1 MIKAFAPAT
10 VSNVAVGFDIMG
22 FPMEAPGDEV
32 IIRKGL
38 ERGTVISKITKG
50 KGLSYDPNQN
60 TAGVAVM
67 KMMEHLGISDQPIDI
82 EIRKKMPFGT
92 GIGSSAASAVA
103 AVVALNHYL
112 EAKLTKRE
120 LLPFA
125 MAGEAVASGAWHGDN
140 VIPSMMGG
148 IILIRDNATLDFT
161 KLYVPNGLRYV
172 VILPPAQI
180 LTSESRSILSDQV
193 TLKQMITQTGN
204 AATLVAALYSSDF
217 DKISRC
223 LQDVVIEPQRSHLI
237 PKFDEMKEKALEL
250 GALGFSISGSG
261 PSMFALCSNTFSSDN
276 IEAAAREIYGKDRH
290 GMDAA
295 QVYQAPINLE
305 GAEVC

>member
-22 FPMEAPGDEV
+22 FPMEAPGDEI
-32 IIRKGL
+32 IIREGKESGV
-38 ERGTVISKITKG
+38 VISKITKG
-50 KGLSYDPNQN
+50 KGLSYDPQKN
-60 TAGVAVM
+60 TAGVAVL
-67 KMMEHLGISDQPIDI
+67 KMLEHLGMSDKAIDI

-103 AVVALNHYL
+103 AVVALNHFL
-112 EAKLTKRE
+112 QTRLTKRE

-125 MAGEAVASGAWHGDN
+125 MAGESIASGAWHGDN
-140 VIPSMMGG
+140 VIPSLMGG

-172 VILPPAQI
+172 VILPPAQV
-180 LTSESRSILSDQV
+180 LTSESRSILSESV

-223 LQDVVIEPQRSHLI
+223 LKDVVIEPQRSHLI
-237 PKFDEMKEKALEL
+237 PKFDEMKAKALEL

-261 PSMFALCSNTFSSDN
+261 PSMFALCSNSFDCDN
-276 IEAAAREIYGKDRH
+276 IEAAANEIYGTDHH
-290 GMDAA
+290 GRDAA
-295 QVYQAPINLE
+295 QVFQSSINLE
-305 GAEVC
+305 GAHIC